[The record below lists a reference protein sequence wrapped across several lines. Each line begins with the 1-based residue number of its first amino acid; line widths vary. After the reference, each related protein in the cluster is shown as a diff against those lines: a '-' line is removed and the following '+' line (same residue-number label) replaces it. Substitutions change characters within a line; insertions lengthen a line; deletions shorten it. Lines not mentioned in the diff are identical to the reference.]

1 MCASVLTSTT
11 GVSGRAIKKTLFWI
25 KTKLS
30 VVDYTYLG
38 VTYGLQ
44 ESGENAHDIF
54 RAVSYRHFI
63 KCHNVWAYNVI
74 CCFLFV
80 LFIFY
85 KQQ

>member
-1 MCASVLTSTT
+1 M
-11 GVSGRAIKKTLFWI
+11 I

-30 VVDYTYLG
+30 VVVYTYLG

-63 KCHNVWAYNVI
+63 KCHNVWGKRSGKFSA
-74 CCFLFV
+74 FADAHL
-80 LFIFY
+80 
-85 KQQ
+85 KQYSCLTGAFGCNSKLTLRW